1 MSSNRNTYTD
11 QQETNAIL
19 QSGNQLPEK
28 VQARPNWLW
37 HKGKCANI
45 DAVLIHGATVE
56 EMKIYRGSVKEH
68 IRHLRVEHGLNIVE
82 ANGVFRFSKN

>member
-19 QSGNQLPEK
+19 QSGNQSSQK
-28 VQARPNWLW
+28 VQTRPNWLW
-37 HKGKCANI
+37 HTRGCANI
-45 DAVLIHGATVE
+45 DTVLIQGATVE
-56 EMKIYRGSVKEH
+56 EMENYRGSVKEH

-82 ANGVFRFSKN
+82 VNGVFRFSKN